1 MALSVPLSR
10 FTSQV
15 GGGSAFY
22 VRPHYTFMKIKR
34 LFRLQLVMVLVLL
47 VYLLFAG
54 YLIVTLPSH
63 APPMRFSSTIAEQQ
77 VRTDTLPQLQSDF
90 RSTISYVAELHRDMG
105 KLLLVCLVGSV
116 AVVGFLGWSI
126 FVVSRIKREV
136 DHVA

>member
-1 MALSVPLSR
+1 
-10 FTSQV
+10 
-15 GGGSAFY
+15 
-22 VRPHYTFMKIKR
+22 MKIKR
-34 LFRLQLVMVLVLL
+34 LFRLQIGMVLVLL

-54 YLIVTLPSH
+54 YLIVTLPSY